1 MNHNTAGQATLT
13 RPAPA
18 APAADGTST
27 AATPPGPG
35 TATPRQDGPAM
46 FAALAVPNFRRYVS
60 GQALSLIGTW
70 VETVAQA
77 LLVLRLTHSGT
88 ILGLTTAARYAPIL
102 LLSPY
107 AGLLVD
113 RYSKRHV
120 LLATQ
125 AGLGLVSA
133 ALGAAVLAGDIRLWQ
148 VVILAVLFGIFS
160 AVDNPARQ
168 AFVQEVVGRDLV
180 RNAVTLN
187 STTVNVARVIGPA
200 IAAVLAGTA
209 GIGWCFVVNAV
220 SFGFVIVSLLRLDT
234 RRLHPVPPVP
244 RGRGQLRA
252 GLRYAAGVPAIIR
265 PLLMMALVGT
275 FTFEFEV
282 SLPLLAETTFHGT
295 GATYSAL
302 IGALGAGAVAGGLY
316 AARSSRTGVARLIR
330 AALGYAI
337 AVGLLA
343 AAPTL
348 ATAIAAC
355 VLAGVASVLFLTTGN
370 ATIQLASDPEYRGR
384 VTALWS
390 MALVGSTP
398 IGSPVIGALS
408 DVAGP
413 RYALGLGAAACL
425 AAAVIGGRR
434 PRVADSAGRVS
445 TRSDSAGVMLGD
457 HRLGPRFPV
466 RQPGSAVPAP

>member
-1 MNHNTAGQATLT
+1 MT
-13 RPAPA
+13 
-18 APAADGTST
+18 
-27 AATPPGPG
+27 ATPPAVRPVPSGPAG
-35 TATPRQDGPAM
+35 PERHPAM

-88 ILGLTTAARYAPIL
+88 VLGLTTAARYAPIL

-125 AGLGLVSA
+125 IGLGLVSA
-133 ALGAAVLAGDIRLWQ
+133 ALGASVLTGGIRLWQ
-148 VVILAVLFGIFS
+148 VVVLAVLFGIFS

-168 AFVQEVVGRDLV
+168 AFVQEVVGRDLI

-187 STTVNVARVIGPA
+187 STAVNVARVIGPA
-200 IAAVLAGTA
+200 IAAVLVATV
-209 GIGWCFVVNAV
+209 GIGWCFVVNAA
-220 SFGFVIVSLLRLDT
+220 SFGFVIASLLGLDT
-234 RRLHPVPPVP
+234 RRLLPVPPVP
-244 RGRGQLRA
+244 RRRGQLRA
-252 GLRYAAGVPAIIR
+252 GLRYAASQPAIIR

-282 SLPLLAETTFHGT
+282 SLPLLAQTTFHGT
-295 GATYSAL
+295 ATTYSAL

-316 AARSSRTGVARLIR
+316 AARSSRTGVARLTR

-337 AVGLLA
+337 AVGLVA
-343 AAPTL
+343 VAPTM
-348 ATAIAAC
+348 ATAVAAC
-355 VLAGVASVLFLTTGN
+355 VLAGAASVLFLTTGN
-370 ATIQLASDPEYRGR
+370 ATIQLASDPAYRGR

-398 IGSPVIGALS
+398 IGSPIIGALS
-408 DVAGP
+408 DAAGP
-413 RYALGLGAAACL
+413 RYALALGAAACL
-425 AAAVIGGRR
+425 GAVIIGGWRGGGQR
-434 PRVADSAGRVS
+434 HN
-445 TRSDSAGVMLGD
+445 TRQLRGHA
-457 HRLGPRFPV
+457 R
-466 RQPGSAVPAP
+466 

>member
-1 MNHNTAGQATLT
+1 
-13 RPAPA
+13 
-18 APAADGTST
+18 
-27 AATPPGPG
+27 
-35 TATPRQDGPAM
+35 M

-113 RYSKRHV
+113 RHAKRHV
-120 LLATQ
+120 LLVTQ
-125 AGLGLVSA
+125 IGLGLVSA
-133 ALGAAVLAGDIRLWQ
+133 ILGVAVLT
-148 VVILAVLFGIFS
+148 VVVLAVAFGIFS

-187 STTVNVARVIGPA
+187 TTTVNVARVIGPA
-200 IAAVLAGTA
+200 IAAVLAGTI

-220 SFGFVIVSLLRLDT
+220 SFGFVVASLLSLDV
-234 RRLHPVPPVP
+234 RNLHPVPPVP
-244 RGRGQLRA
+244 RARGAVRA

-295 GATYSAL
+295 GTTYSWL
-302 IGALGAGAVAGGLY
+302 IGGVGAGAVAGGLY
-316 AARSSRTGVARLIR
+316 TARSSRTGVARLTK
-330 AALGYAI
+330 AAIAFAI
-337 AVGLLA
+337 AVGLVA
-343 AAPTL
+343 VAPTL
-348 ATAIAAC
+348 VTAIIAC
-355 VLAGVASVLFLTTGN
+355 VLVGVASVIFLTTGN
-370 ATIQLASDPEYRGR
+370 ATIQLASDPDYRGR

-390 MALVGSTP
+390 LALVGSTP

-413 RYALGLGAAACL
+413 RYALALGAAACL
-425 AAAVIGGRR
+425 AAVIVGRWPAR
-434 PRVADSAGRVS
+434 RATTPPPSGVS
-445 TRSDSAGVMLGD
+445 S
-457 HRLGPRFPV
+457 
-466 RQPGSAVPAP
+466 

>member
-1 MNHNTAGQATLT
+1 M
-13 RPAPA
+13 
-18 APAADGTST
+18 TSSQ
-27 AATPPGPG
+27 PPH
-35 TATPRQDGPAM
+35 PAM

-60 GQALSLIGTW
+60 GQSLSLIGTW

-77 LLVLRLTHSGT
+77 LLVLRLTHSG
-88 ILGLTTAARYAPIL
+88 IALGLTTAARYAPIL
-102 LLSPY
+102 AFSPY
-107 AGLLVD
+107 SGLLVD
-113 RYSKRHV
+113 RYSKRRV
-120 LLATQ
+120 LLVTQ
-125 AGLGLVSA
+125 TGLGLVSGV
-133 ALGAAVLAGDIRLWQ
+133 LGTAVLTGDIRLYQ
-148 VVILAVLFGIFS
+148 VVVLAVLFGLFS

-168 AFVQEVVGRDLV
+168 AFTQEVVGHDLV

-187 STTVNVARVIGPA
+187 STSVNVARVIGPA
-200 IAAVLAGTA
+200 IAAVLVSTI
-209 GIGWCFVVNAV
+209 GIGWCFVVNAA
-220 SFGFVIVSLLRLDT
+220 SFGFVIVSLLSLDT

-282 SLPLLAETTFHGT
+282 SLPLLAENTFHGT
-295 GATYSAL
+295 STTYSWL
-302 IGALGAGAVAGGLY
+302 LGAMGAGAVGGGL
-316 AARSSRTGVARLIR
+316 AVAFFDGARSARTGVARLIK

-337 AVGLLA
+337 AVGLVA
-343 AAPTL
+343 VAPTL

-355 VLAGVASVLFLTTGN
+355 VLAGLASVIFLTTGN
-370 ATIQLASDPEYRGR
+370 ATIQLASDPGYRGR

-408 DVAGP
+408 DLAGP

-425 AAAVIGGRR
+425 GAVVIGGW
-434 PRVADSAGRVS
+434 PSG
-445 TRSDSAGVMLGD
+445 G
-457 HRLGPRFPV
+457 F
-466 RQPGSAVPAP
+466 RQN